1 MFIGPEMI
9 DPIWVTVSFVFS
21 GTGIVSWGQG
31 CGRPGYPGV
40 YTRLGRYLKWIAEH
54 TTDGCYC
61 GRRTGRFR
69 WRSPQRSGK
78 KGKTSFPPAPAAI
91 FDFFLFVCVCFFVR
105 RLEVFRSYF
114 RRFLLFFSRIHVAN
128 CQHVMNFNVRIRI
141 RWFRRRVG
149 SFVFVTVMT
158 LHLWRTSSRTFT
170 STLIDACVPFF
181 WFPFV
186 LIFVRSTFLSFQ
198 VRPRAVPETT
208 GAPGCL
214 LNSL

>member
-69 WRSPQRSGK
+69 WRSPPTFGK
-78 KGKTSFPPAPAAI
+78 KRKNVVSAGSRRHI
-91 FDFFLFVCVCFFVR
+91 WFFSVCVCVFLRSSVRGFPVVFSAFFFPNSR
-105 RLEVFRSYF
+105 RQLPTRHEFQCSHSHSLISEESREFCVCHRHDTSFVKNFISHIYIDTHWRVCSVFLVPLCPDFRSF
-114 RRFLLFFSRIHVAN
+114 HIFIIS
-128 CQHVMNFNVRIRI
+128 
-141 RWFRRRVG
+141 
-149 SFVFVTVMT
+149 S
-158 LHLWRTSSRTFT
+158 TS
-170 STLIDACVPFF
+170 
-181 WFPFV
+181 
-186 LIFVRSTFLSFQ
+186 
-198 VRPRAVPETT
+198 
-208 GAPGCL
+208 
-214 LNSL
+214 